1 MSAAAKKNHSY
12 KTRFSFG
19 STSAIITNLGLIAG
33 LHSGV
38 KAKLSIISGILV
50 IALADNISDSFGI
63 HIFQE
68 SEHKGKMEI
77 WMSTVSNFLARV
89 FVSLTFVL
97 LMILL
102 PFSFAVI
109 ASIIW
114 GLVLL
119 AFVSYVIAK
128 DEEKNPFQ
136 SVITHILIAIMVII
150 LSTLIGDLIITRF

>member
-1 MSAAAKKNHSY
+1 MIVDAKKKHNY

-19 STSAIITNLGLIAG
+19 STSALITNLGLIAG
-33 LHSGV
+33 LHAGV
-38 KAKLSIISGILV
+38 RAKLSIISGILV

-68 SEHKGKMEI
+68 SEHKDKMEI
-77 WMSTVSNFLARV
+77 WMSTVSNFLTRI

-102 PFSFAVI
+102 PLNMAVI
-109 ASIIW
+109 SSIIW
-114 GLVLL
+114 GLILL
-119 AFVSYVIAK
+119 AFISYVIAK

-136 SVITHILIAIMVII
+136 SVFTHILIAITVII
-150 LSTLIGDLIITRF
+150 LSNLIGHFVLSQF